1 MENRGLLS
9 IQKNTKAMGGEELR
23 SYTTAP
29 LSEYIGS
36 HIYKMLGIPDHETEL
51 GTKNNKLVVACKDF
65 RGDDERLL
73 EMRSLKNTGSSYLND
88 ELENISSSSTGD
100 AVDLDELL
108 LHLYKN
114 PFIKDIP
121 GVIERFWD
129 QVIIDI
135 YINNSDRNNGNWGVL
150 RSKRH
155 PDVLAP
161 VYDNGNSFHNKYSI
175 EKVRNEM
182 QNIEKIKTKLVGIT
196 STTYESSGHHI
207 SPKKIL
213 SFDDSILKE
222 EIKRVTPII
231 NSKEKDINRF
241 IDGIPEQYMDIPIVS
256 PIEKEFYK
264 LCLHTRLEEFIEPVY
279 KQLENVKTLNEKIAG
294 YEDKMHETGMEQ
306 RIKGRNDE
314 CR

>member
-1 MENRGLLS
+1 M
-9 IQKNTKAMGGEELR
+9 
-23 SYTTAP
+23 
-29 LSEYIGS
+29 
-36 HIYKMLGIPDHETEL
+36 
-51 GTKNNKLVVACKDF
+51 
-65 RGDDERLL
+65 
-73 EMRSLKNTGSSYLND
+73 
-88 ELENISSSSTGD
+88 
-100 AVDLDELL
+100 
-108 LHLYKN
+108 
-114 PFIKDIP
+114 
-121 GVIERFWD
+121 
-129 QVIIDI
+129 
-135 YINNSDRNNGNWGVL
+135 
-150 RSKRH
+150 
-155 PDVLAP
+155 
-161 VYDNGNSFHNKYSI
+161 
-175 EKVRNEM
+175 
-182 QNIEKIKTKLVGIT
+182 
-196 STTYESSGHHI
+196 
-207 SPKKIL
+207 